1 MYTRKRGVVKSE
13 RIIGRYRSVTVHGSG
28 RISIASSRIGR
39 ELKDVSVGDFDEA
52 LALCIKT
59 GSDGFFSRHVDLA
72 HVPKRENITFLSISG
87 RISSYGVFENE
98 WSISLFSSPPFFLPP
113 FSFPINNICCTSRS
127 RYQTGQ
133 SSYTCTGVEDSF
145 ASFCGREKKEE
156 RKKGWVV
163 AFDIPFH
170 FPFSELGFHRKLGI
184 VSILSFSFGENDPT
198 AGWVGEIYFTTTR

>member
-1 MYTRKRGVVKSE
+1 MKEEQSNFEDSSKARILRYTCTYSMYTRKRGVVKSE

-98 WSISLFSSPPFFLPP
+98 
-113 FSFPINNICCTSRS
+113 
-127 RYQTGQ
+127 
-133 SSYTCTGVEDSF
+133 
-145 ASFCGREKKEE
+145 
-156 RKKGWVV
+156 
-163 AFDIPFH
+163 
-170 FPFSELGFHRKLGI
+170 
-184 VSILSFSFGENDPT
+184 
-198 AGWVGEIYFTTTR
+198 